1 MGFSPRPIP
10 CYGTAMPLAF
20 ESTSH
25 GTFAFGFFN
34 IRSDMLLLDNRFF
47 FATGFC
53 ALMTDLV
60 GIAADAHE
68 ASMDGWIIDRPK
80 DVGDL
85 MGAIRG
91 RRFTGFIGD
100 TYRRYPFPAAPEDF
114 RQAPEGDGTQAEF
127 AAMIERYARR
137 GPIPFEADSK
147 ADRVAIGGVEFTVAV
162 FHDLLRYVWRGGY
175 PRWRDEVRPAYVM
188 EMKEILERSA
198 SRLFDGIDWEA

>member
-1 MGFSPRPIP
+1 
-10 CYGTAMPLAF
+10 MPLAF
-20 ESTSH
+20 ESTTH

-34 IRSDMLLLDNRFF
+34 VRSDMLLLDNRFF
-47 FATGFC
+47 FATAFC
-53 ALMTDLV
+53 ALM
-60 GIAADAHE
+60 GERAGSEAGARAAAL
-68 ASMDGWIIDRPK
+68 DGWVIDRPE

-100 TYRRYPFPAAPEDF
+100 TYRRYPFPAAPEEF

-137 GPIPFEADSK
+137 EPIPFEADRT
-147 ADRVAIGGVEFTVAV
+147 AGRVAMGGVEVTVAV

-175 PRWRDEVRPAYVM
+175 PRWRGEVRPAYVVA
-188 EMKEILERSA
+188 MKERIGESA
-198 SRLFDGIDWEA
+198 RWPFAGIDWEV